1 VDALTTML
9 DPSITLTTN
18 EWTQWGNPIESREA
32 YEYILSYSPYD
43 NIAAK
48 DYPAMMV
55 TTGLWDSQVGYFEP
69 AKYVASVRRLRT
81 DSNPLIL
88 DINLDDPDDFDPD
101 WLDEVHAHIAA
112 LNPAWLCGDA
122 GMWHLGRRDR
132 GHMLLLPPIL
142 TADAVQPLADG
153 VMRLREATGLEVL
166 PENPPG
172 VAWVGDLHL
181 LDFFG
186 RVAEAAD
193 TGLLLDCAHLAL
205 YQRQLGHAPLTGL
218 DAFPLDRVIELH
230 IAGGAVRDH
239 DGLVWVEDDHSPAV
253 LDDTWQIVEHVLARA
268 PNLKAIFIECER
280 NPAASVRPLFDR
292 VRALWPR

>member
-1 VDALTTML
+1 MTSFPSRAARLPRLGLGVSTEHGAADVPGAL
-9 DPSITLTTN
+9 DPCALRRAWPDLVEVLEVGVETARGLDRVAAAWAASGWPTT
-18 EWTQWGNPIESREA
+18 
-32 YEYILSYSPYD
+32 YH
-43 NIAAK
+43 
-48 DYPAMMV
+48 
-55 TTGLWDSQVGYFEP
+55 F
-69 AKYVASVRRLRT
+69 
-81 DSNPLIL
+81 L

-112 LNPAWLCGDA
+112 LRPAWLCGDA

-280 NPAASVRPLFDR
+280 NPADAVRPLFDR